1 MQRRG
6 DYNRMSELLFKSFEL
21 TRGRFVQTVDAL
33 DQGIVDVQPQ
43 GFNNTIHW
51 HVGHVLTVS
60 EQMMFGFPK
69 KSTILP
75 ANYLK
80 LFATGTKPAD
90 WKGEVPSVQEL
101 TAQLIEQAQ
110 RIKDIPAES
119 FSEKLKTPFLGQ
131 ETYGELAN
139 FAIFHE
145 SLHLGQIQAM
155 KRVIEAANTKK

>member
-1 MQRRG
+1 MQLERG
-6 DYNRMSELLFKSFEL
+6 LNQMNELLFKSYAL
-21 TRGRFVQTVDAL
+21 TRGRFVLTVNNL

-69 KSTILP
+69 KSTSLP
-75 ANYLK
+75 ANYMG
-80 LFATGTKPAD
+80 LFATGSKPAD
-90 WKGEVPSVQEL
+90 WQGEVPSVQEL
-101 TAQLIEQAQ
+101 TAQLDEQLE
-110 RIKDIPAES
+110 RIKGISAER
-119 FSEKLKTPFLGQ
+119 FSEKLETPFLGQ

-145 SLHLGQIQAM
+145 SLNLGQIQAM
-155 KRVIEAANTKK
+155 KRVIEAAHSK